1 MLGGAKLLAKNGVK
15 GNMTLII
22 LSSLLNG
29 EKYGYEITK
38 EVARL
43 TNNEI
48 LLKEGSLYPALHKL
62 EKEGLAESYWQQQE
76 PGKPG
81 RKYYKITEKG
91 KGKVEEERKSWTT
104 FMGTMGRIIYGEQ
117 NS

>member
-1 MLGGAKLLAKNGVK
+1 MLPNNSIK
-15 GNMTLII
+15 GNMALILLSTL
-22 LSSLLNG
+22 LEG

-38 EVARL
+38 EISRL
-43 TNNEI
+43 TNDEI
-48 LLKEGSLYPALHKL
+48 QLKEGSLYPALHKL
-62 EKEGLAESYWQQQE
+62 EKEGLAESYWHQPE

-81 RKYYKITEKG
+81 RKYYRITETGRKA
-91 KGKVEEERKSWTT
+91 VEEERKKWKS